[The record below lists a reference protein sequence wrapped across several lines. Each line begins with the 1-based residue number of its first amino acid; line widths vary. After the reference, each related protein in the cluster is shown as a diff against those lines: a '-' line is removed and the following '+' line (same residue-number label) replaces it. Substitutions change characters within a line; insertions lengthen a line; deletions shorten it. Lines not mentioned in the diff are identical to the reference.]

1 MSSRVKPIKSR
12 NGKSGNIKR
21 ETTNQAQRDGNKQI
35 QQAIE
40 MPDKAEGERERDKEI
55 GRLVVS
61 GWILLGVRVIK
72 KAAR

>member
-1 MSSRVKPIKSR
+1 
-12 NGKSGNIKR
+12 
-21 ETTNQAQRDGNKQI
+21 
-35 QQAIE
+35 

-61 GWILLGVRVIK
+61 GWILLGARVIK